1 MIPAARKVSA
11 KPETIWS
18 ARRVTEKSAW
28 IRASSPPATIPTS
41 RPMTHEPVTSAPH
54 RPQNAPISIMPS
66 SPMLMTPLRSENR
79 PPSAANSSGVA

>member
-1 MIPAARKVSA
+1 MPPARKVSA

-28 IRASSPPATIPTS
+28 IRASSRPANIPIS
-41 RPMTHEPVTSAPH
+41 RPITHEPLTSAPH
-54 RPQNAPISIMPS
+54 RPQKAPISIMPS